1 MIQFLLMLFG
11 LAFGNHNG
19 NPLYNNNGTNSI
31 EIQSGERL
39 NPETETGGDDGSGG
53 PGGGGNTSGSTGQ
66 TPPPSPRP

>member
-1 MIQFLLMLFG
+1 MLLG

-19 NPLYNNNGTNSI
+19 NTSYNNNGTNNI
-31 EIQSGERL
+31 AIQTGGRL
-39 NPETETGGDDGSGG
+39 DPETGTGGDDGSGG